1 MMDFLNYVVNGVLLG
16 QLYALLALGFVVIY
30 RASKVFNFAQGE
42 LMLCGAFTLW
52 TFTLGAGLPPIVG
65 VPLAFLVSIA
75 YGFAIERLFFSR
87 LIGESLFSM
96 VMVTIGLVILIRG
109 VILVI
114 WGPMDRQFPS
124 LLPTQPVILGDF
136 ILPTS
141 LLMGAGFTLVLATG
155 LWWFFNRSRFGLTLT
170 AVAEDQKQAL
180 IEVAKAGDKEGFVEL
195 AEEIIAKHAKEKEA
209 LKTELDDARDQ
220 AEDLAASKKSVEKD
234 LAEARKQA
242 RQFANATPDE
252 QAETLRTKL
261 QKKTLELEAVMTGEL
276 RDSVEELVK
285 HGDEASLDQ
294 RAWVKAQL
302 GLMLDRL
309 QNLAARAGVEL
320 VAQADTPSWLNANAI
335 PSTST
340 EAVQ

>member
-1 MMDFLNYVVNGVLLG
+1 MSRTPKTTTEAAAEPALNETALAAVGVAPAQLAAIQAGYSEDRDLLNQLLG
-16 QLYALLALGFVVIY
+16 QAQMADAFAKFSVTVTT
-30 RASKVFNFAQGE
+30 SK
-42 LMLCGAFTLW
+42 
-52 TFTLGAGLPPIVG
+52 
-65 VPLAFLVSIA
+65 LAFVKENKLYQALKGRDSGNGYQLAGTWDEFCGLLNISREKADLDIA
-75 YGFAIERLFFSR
+75 NLKAFGEEALESMSR
-87 LIGESLFSM
+87 MGIGYREL
-96 VMVTIGLVILIRG
+96 
-109 VILVI
+109 
-114 WGPMDRQFPS
+114 RQYRK
-124 LLPTQPVILGDF
+124 LP
-136 ILPTS
+136 
-141 LLMGAGFTLVLATG
+141 
-155 LWWFFNRSRFGLTLT
+155 
-170 AVAEDQKQAL
+170 EDQKQAL

-320 VAQADTPSWLNANAI
+320 ALQADTPAWLNPAAI
-335 PSTST
+335 PATSA